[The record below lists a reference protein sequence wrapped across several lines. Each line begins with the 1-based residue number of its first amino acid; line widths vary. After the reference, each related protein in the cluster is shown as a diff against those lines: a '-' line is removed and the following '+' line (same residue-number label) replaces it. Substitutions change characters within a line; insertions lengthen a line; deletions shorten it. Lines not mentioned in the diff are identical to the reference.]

1 LLGDEPAL
9 SPELRFYQRLLARDP
24 DEATELAEEYLEDE
38 PLEKLYDGVVI
49 PALGLAEQDRL
60 RGSLD
65 RAAVQGMAE
74 DTVGIVEYL
83 MEEERDAEQAADT
96 EASLPDASSEPAP
109 VLCIGARNALD
120 EAAAAMLVHLL
131 TQRGLAA
138 ATVPREN
145 VAGRN
150 LSRLPRHGVRLVCL
164 SYLNPRAT
172 QHAHRLTRRLRH
184 HFGGNAP
191 IMVGL
196 WMAEPAQEPQ
206 ELLDATGADL
216 IATSLRQAVR
226 EVQGFVEPARADAK
240 PSAA

>member
-1 LLGDEPAL
+1 
-9 SPELRFYQRLLARDP
+9 
-24 DEATELAEEYLEDE
+24 
-38 PLEKLYDGVVI
+38 
-49 PALGLAEQDRL
+49 
-60 RGSLD
+60 
-65 RAAVQGMAE
+65 MAE
-74 DTVGIVEYL
+74 DTIGIIEYL
-83 MEEERDAEQAADT
+83 REEEERDPEPAADADASQPDAPT
-96 EASLPDASSEPAP
+96 EAAA
-109 VLCIGARNALD
+109 VLCIGARNAFD
-120 EAAAAMLVHLL
+120 EAAAAMLAHML

-138 ATVPREN
+138 ASVPREN

-150 LSRLPRHGVRLVCL
+150 LARLPRHGVRLVCL
-164 SYLNPRAT
+164 SYVNPRAT

-184 HFGGNAP
+184 QFGGNAP

-226 EVQGFVEPARADAK
+226 EVQDLLEPGRAEAE

>member
-1 LLGDEPAL
+1 ME
-9 SPELRFYQRLLARDP
+9 
-24 DEATELAEEYLEDE
+24 EDE
-38 PLEKLYDGVVI
+38 STPEEDADADAQPPGV
-49 PALGLAEQDRL
+49 P
-60 RGSLD
+60 
-65 RAAVQGMAE
+65 
-74 DTVGIVEYL
+74 
-83 MEEERDAEQAADT
+83 T
-96 EASLPDASSEPAP
+96 EAAK
-109 VLCIGARNALD
+109 VLCIGARNGLD
-120 EAAAAMLVHLL
+120 EAAAAMLAHLL

-138 ATVPREN
+138 TSVPREN

-150 LSRLPRHGVRLVCL
+150 LARLPRHGVRLVCL
-164 SYLNPRAT
+164 SYVNPRAT

-184 HFGGNAP
+184 QFGGNAP

-226 EVQGFVEPARADAK
+226 EVQDLLEPGRAEVE